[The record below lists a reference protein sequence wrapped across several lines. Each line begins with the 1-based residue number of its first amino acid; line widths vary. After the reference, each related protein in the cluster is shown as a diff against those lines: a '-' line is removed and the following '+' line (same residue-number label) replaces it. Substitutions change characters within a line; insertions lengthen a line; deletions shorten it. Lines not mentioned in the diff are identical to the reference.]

1 MTAVPVGLSSCCVH
15 RVSGFTLPVM
25 ATGAKL
31 AVCDPPAFY
40 RFLRLV
46 GGPLTGPEDLEA
58 AERFIRT
65 VVLHDELVMGI
76 EPLPRDAESW
86 ERKRQAIMKKAADSA
101 AAGAPIPLGVAA
113 GFIIAFT
120 ETSAQEDKYGFGL
133 FSGKIA
139 ERTVPLVELSV
150 SQLEVVSRF
159 ANAEQGNPHYAAHL
173 NYLQRLFGVVKAG
186 GSILCEHP
194 FPRAAIEK
202 ATHFP
207 EKLFEPLDSDWKEYA
222 QKLQSGRSS
231 LVIPPLLSIVLN
243 NCARRDAIPAVV
255 LDLRREWAG
264 ARRKIW
270 QLVERQENARTLRE
284 LNEIDQELTAAS
296 ETLSLKNQPESPSPL
311 RMLWDIF
318 AAAGGG
324 AATAVLSGGNAKIGA
339 LTKALPQVIGSAADA
354 MNLFRR
360 GAFDL
365 AGRVRSAASAVVP
378 VPDLLSRFLADSE
391 KQALGYVSQ
400 K

>member
-1 MTAVPVGLSSCCVH
+1 
-15 RVSGFTLPVM
+15 
-25 ATGAKL
+25 
-31 AVCDPPAFY
+31 
-40 RFLRLV
+40 
-46 GGPLTGPEDLEA
+46 
-58 AERFIRT
+58 
-65 VVLHDELVMGI
+65 
-76 EPLPRDAESW
+76 
-86 ERKRQAIMKKAADSA
+86 
-101 AAGAPIPLGVAA
+101 
-113 GFIIAFT
+113 
-120 ETSAQEDKYGFGL
+120 
-133 FSGKIA
+133 
-139 ERTVPLVELSV
+139 
-150 SQLEVVSRF
+150 LEVVSRF
-159 ANAEQGNPHYAAHL
+159 ANAEQGSAHYAAHL

-207 EKLFEPLDSDWKEYA
+207 EKFFEPLDSDWKEYA
-222 QKLQSGRSS
+222 QKLQSGRSG

-243 NCARRDAIPAVV
+243 SCARRDAIPAVV

-270 QLVERQENARTLRE
+270 QLVESQENARTLRE

-324 AATAVLSGGNAKIGA
+324 AATAMLSGGNAKIGA

-354 MNLFRR
+354 MHLFRR

-365 AGRVRSAASAVVP
+365 AGRVRSAASAVDP